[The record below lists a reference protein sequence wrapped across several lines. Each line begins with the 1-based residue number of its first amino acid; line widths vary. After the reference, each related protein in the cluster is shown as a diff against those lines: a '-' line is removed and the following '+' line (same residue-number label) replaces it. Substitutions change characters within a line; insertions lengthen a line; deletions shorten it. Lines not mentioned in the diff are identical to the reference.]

1 MNKQSANRFSQII
14 HRLFLSKI
22 TKEIQN
28 LTIIPVLQALMRSEK
43 PGSGRVFL
51 WVECLLLF
59 GVGPLLILLVRQP
72 GILFLVLWGGGL
84 ACWAAS
90 RGAPGGKTVGLG
102 HMLAR
107 FALCGAALTLA
118 TWALAPALFLSLPL
132 HRPRL
137 WLLIMCLY
145 PLLSVWPQEIIF
157 RRFLF
162 HRYERL
168 FGNQITSASAIMFGY
183 AHIIFLNPLAVL
195 LTLAG
200 GLLFARS
207 YAKTRSLK
215 LTGLEHALYGCLV
228 FTIGLGQYF
237 YTGAAWHH

>member
-1 MNKQSANRFSQII
+1 
-14 HRLFLSKI
+14 
-22 TKEIQN
+22 
-28 LTIIPVLQALMRSEK
+28 MRSEK

-51 WVECLLLF
+51 WAEYLALF
-59 GVGPLLILLVRQP
+59 GLGPLLILFLRQP

-90 RGAPGGKTVGLG
+90 RAAP
-102 HMLAR
+102 R
-107 FALCGAALTLA
+107 GAATGIGRILSRFMLFGTILTL
-118 TWALAPALFLSLPL
+118 TVWGVTPDLFLALPL

-137 WLLIMCLY
+137 WALIMLLY

-162 HRYERL
+162 QRYERL
-168 FGNQITSASAIMFGY
+168 FGTRITSASAIAFGY
-183 AHIIFLNPLAVL
+183 AHIIFLNPVAVL

-200 GLLFARS
+200 GWLFAS
-207 YAKTRSLK
+207 TYARTFSLK
-215 LTGLEHALYGCLV
+215 CTGLEHALYGCLV

-237 YTGAAWHH
+237 YTGAAWGH